1 MDLKDCTDCGASEG
15 SDCGRFEYY
24 RKNTLKMEKLPNEA
38 FVIPSYNFWDM
49 LWKTKIG
56 FCDARD
62 NLDNASGISTKISE
76 ATSTSKHRRNNN
88 VLFDLVP
95 KNIITDFDSVDDVHS
110 PLASP
115 TELFS
120 TPIKESHDYKTPSK
134 PKKATD
140 KKVPEV
146 ERNKFK
152 FPTFRS
158 DRNIVRV
165 LFGGE
170 NFRNADAKSKTKNTE
185 QSQTETDALIFRGW
199 CLFIENCSEPPDC
212 LISYENLRFIELD
225 DRHNV
230 MNVSE
235 REGADE
241 VEKLNI
247 HPSFSLS
254 SFTVDKKWG
263 RGIIMESTTSES
275 TTSESCGDFDEVTE
289 RIFILPL
296 DYDDDCKPSRLQF
309 EARVQGGK
317 NSDDPDDEWGT
328 TEYLEDNFATSAQ
341 NDRHLHLRFS
351 LDAMMFKQS
360 DYYDG

>member
-1 MDLKDCTDCGASEG
+1 MDLKDCTDCGASDD
-15 SDCGRFEYY
+15 SDCGRYEYY

-38 FVIPSYNFWDM
+38 FIIPSYNFWDM

-56 FCDARD
+56 FCDAQD
-62 NLDNASGISTKISE
+62 NLDNTSGVSTKVSE

-95 KNIITDFDSVDDVHS
+95 KNIITSFDNIDDVHS

-120 TPIKESHDYKTPSK
+120 TPVKESHEYKTPSK
-134 PKKATD
+134 PKKASD

-170 NFRNADAKSKTKNTE
+170 SIRGDAESKTKKTE
-185 QSQTETDALIFRGW
+185 ESLTESDTQTFRGW
-199 CLFIENCSEPPDC
+199 CLFVENFPEPPNY
-212 LISYENLRFIELD
+212 LINYENLRFIELD
-225 DRHNV
+225 GRYNV

-235 REGADE
+235 REGDVE
-241 VEKLNI
+241 VDKLNI

-263 RGIIMESTTSES
+263 SGILMESTSES
-275 TTSESCGDFDEVTE
+275 NGEETKE

-296 DYDDDCKPSRLQF
+296 DYDDECKPNRLEF
-309 EARVQGGK
+309 EARAQGGS
-317 NSDDPDDEWGT
+317 NPNDPDVEWGT
-328 TEYLEDNFATSAQ
+328 AKHLEENFATSSQ
-341 NDRHLHLRFS
+341 NDRNLHLRLS